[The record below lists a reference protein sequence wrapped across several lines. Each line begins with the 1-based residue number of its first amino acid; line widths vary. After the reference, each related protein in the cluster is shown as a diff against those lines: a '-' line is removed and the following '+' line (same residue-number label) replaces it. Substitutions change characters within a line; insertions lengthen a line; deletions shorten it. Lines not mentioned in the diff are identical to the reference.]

1 MSEKTFF
8 LHSSTARKDPRAAR
22 MIKLL
27 GFAAYGVYWEIV
39 SLIYKS
45 GGKCETNHIIYHSDI
60 CKDLRIS
67 TDHAKCVLNDFDLF
81 ESDGKYHWFKE
92 NESMHRTA

>member
-8 LHSSTARKDPRAAR
+8 WHSVTARKDPRAVR
-22 MIKLL
+22 MTKLL

-45 GGKCETNHIIYHSDI
+45 GGKCATNHIVYHSNI
-60 CKDLRIS
+60 CKDLS
-67 TDHAKCVLNDFDLF
+67 VGTDHVKCILNDFDLF
-81 ESDGKYHWFKE
+81 ESDGEYHWFKE
-92 NESMHRTA
+92 DEPMHCAA